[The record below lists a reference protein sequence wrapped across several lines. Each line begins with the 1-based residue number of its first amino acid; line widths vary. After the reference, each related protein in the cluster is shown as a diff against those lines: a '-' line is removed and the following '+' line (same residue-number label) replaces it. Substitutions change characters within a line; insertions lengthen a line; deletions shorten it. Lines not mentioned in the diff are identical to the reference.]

1 MITMKVSD
9 YNMAEDI
16 AYEIILGGDRFD
28 WEDVQTWVKEKRLS
42 MDDVK
47 AEVDMVIRRDYS
59 EDMWNEEFL
68 EEAYDYWFLPF

>member
-1 MITMKVSD
+1 MKVSVFFFK
-9 YNMAEDI
+9 EKT

-28 WEDVQTWVKEKRLS
+28 WEDVQIWVKEKRLS

-47 AEVDMVIRRDYS
+47 AEVDMIIRRDYP

-68 EEAYDYWFLPF
+68 KEAYDYWFLPF